1 MSNVYLKNRTSSAI
15 TVAGYTVHYMD
26 KTDAE
31 IVEVEGSESIS
42 GSDDASGTISAVTL
56 PTAHSYTGVLF
67 DSLRYYAKGTLSNT
81 GYMYG
86 AFGFSS
92 GFYYATL
99 TWEDESLGDLSDK
112 ITIADPY
119 DRDASQTVQTV
130 FRIIFITDT
139 NITGYHPYDTGDQTL
154 QSNQISAYSYNNGI
168 HQITFWNSNSTPWY
182 SGSYAGC
189 IQFRYLNGVTTFNN
203 LNAFDLVSVSEGS
216 LSKNTTSDR
225 YDMYNV
231 WNNSIT
237 IHAQY
242 SVQSQVKYNAFKYL
256 LSSVPYWYVI
266 DGIQTD
272 WTDDLASI
280 GYSEVQPVVELPTV
294 SIDGDFGSYNWLY
307 ATNGGSV
314 WSISANSSLD
324 LWNSTGSGYVKVSY
338 DSSKAYA
345 AIRWYSD
352 TGVSDKGENGTLSV
366 LNNSGYIAAK
376 NETSSSVN
384 LYALRCAVCSSNQ
397 ATVVLVYNSG
407 NVTYNA
413 FKLTAS
419 GTDYYYVLDGTQAD
433 WTNDLSSIG
442 YEVKDFEE
450 ITLYM
455 VSGQK
460 DPQTGVTSAFTGNVR
475 SSSCYQLY
483 TDEQCTTPWT
493 GYDYS
498 NDYKVGTIPSSGVW
512 TEFIDSVAEM
522 PDYVGS
528 GTDFKVGRVLLDT
541 GFLWFCCNLPSSSS
555 VTTSTSKI
563 VVRIR
568 KKDQQYYAGYFNAS
582 STHNNSSLT
591 YGSSY
596 SIYNKPNTGSDN
608 MPRINDFPDK
618 NIVGFYG
625 SAGNLV
631 SSRYKNLAWRTG
643 SPLRV
648 TYQNLDAGTL
658 SIRHMLYT
666 LEEPTYYGWV
676 NLTGNTNS
684 SIGTVYRLRDKE
696 GNYIPYESGVLYTVI
711 GLFKYNGGSAS
722 GTIAYL
728 NMSYMGKFNSSY
740 PNDLCWMQQYGNVS
754 VSYVW
759 YIKKH
764 VDTTGMAY
772 CTNKGLNGEN
782 KSGIS
787 NASYYE
793 LYDAD
798 GNVIS
803 VDSNKQ
809 YVCTKAFLK
818 DGTSVDNWENGAYVD
833 PSVCYVRLDSS
844 GGTLKFNANPLP
856 WTNSGYECY
865 SMSYIEL

>member
-1 MSNVYLKNRTSSAI
+1 MNDVYLKNRTSSAI

-31 IVEVEGSESIS
+31 IVEVEGVENITS
-42 GSDDASGTISAVTL
+42 SDDASGTISAITL
-56 PTAHSYTGVLF
+56 PTAHSYTGVSF
-67 DSLRYYAKGTLSNT
+67 DSLRYYVKGTLSNT

-86 AFGFSS
+86 AFGFDS

-119 DRDASQTVQTV
+119 DKNTSQTVQTV

-139 NITGYHPYDTGDQTL
+139 NITGYHPYDTGDQYL
-154 QSNQISAYSYNNGI
+154 QANQISAYSYNNGI
-168 HQITFWNSNSTPWY
+168 HQITFWSSNSTPWY
-182 SGSYAGC
+182 SGSYAGR
-189 IQFRYLNGVTTFNN
+189 IQFRYLDGVTTFNN
-203 LNAFDLVSVSEGS
+203 LNAFDLVSALGGS
-216 LSKNTTSDR
+216 LSKNTTSVR

-242 SVQSQVKYNAFKYL
+242 SVQSHVKYNAFKYL

-272 WTDDLASI
+272 WIDDLSSI
-280 GYSEVQPVVELPTV
+280 GYSEVQLLPIVTKRNDLYIEPDNYNHQIGSGSEAFLYEYV
-294 SIDGDFGSYNWLY
+294 NGSYRGLLY
-307 ATNGGSV
+307 
-314 WSISANSSLD
+314 D
-324 LWNSTGSGYVKVSY
+324 
-338 DSSKAYA
+338 
-345 AIRWYSD
+345 D
-352 TGVSDKGENGTLSV
+352 TTKKQCVYGWMYL
-366 LNNSGYIAAK
+366 NSGTWECYRYGLSAVLK
-376 NETSSSVN
+376 SGTSLGVRNDTSSTIDVTRIF
-384 LYALRCAVCSSNQ
+384 YAECSDPL
-397 ATVVLVYNSG
+397 AIIITVYNSQ
-407 NVTYNA
+407 NAYFNA
-413 FKLTAS
+413 FKYTVDS
-419 GTDYYYVLDGTQAD
+419 IDYYYVLDGTQND

-442 YEVKDFEE
+442 YEIKDFEE
-450 ITLYM
+450 ITLYFNATLY
-455 VSGQK
+455 
-460 DPQTGVTSAFTGNVR
+460 PQINITSSFTGNVD
-475 SSSCYQLY
+475 SSKVYDLYLDQACTQL
-483 TDEQCTTPWT
+483 WN

-498 NDYKVGTIPSSGVW
+498 NDYELGYYSSSTGNWVKRISSVSEMPSTTTSSGYK
-512 TEFIDSVAEM
+512 FG
-522 PDYVGS
+522 Y
-528 GTDFKVGRVLLDT
+528 VLLDT
-541 GFLWFCCNLPSSSS
+541 SKLWVISNNTDGTG
-555 VTTSTSKI
+555 VGTSKLI
-563 VVRIR
+563 VRIR
-568 KKDQQYYAGYFNAS
+568 RKDQQYYAGYFNAS
-582 STHNNSSLT
+582 STYNNSSLT

-596 SIYNKPNTGSDN
+596 SIYNKPNTGSGD

-618 NIVGFYG
+618 EIVGFYG

-631 SSRYKNLAWRTG
+631 SSRYKNLAWLTG

-648 TYQNLDAGTL
+648 TYQNSDAGTL

-684 SIGTVYRLRDKE
+684 SSGTVYRLRDKE
-696 GNYIPYESGVLYTVI
+696 DNYIPYESGVLYTVI
-711 GLFKYNGGSAS
+711 GLFRYDGSAS
-722 GTIAYL
+722 GTINYL

-740 PNDLCWMQQYGNVS
+740 PNDLCWMQQYGSVS

-772 CTNKGLNGEN
+772 CTNKGLNGKN

-803 VDSNKQ
+803 VDPSKQ
-809 YVCTKAFLK
+809 YVCTKAFLR
-818 DGTSVDNWENGAYVD
+818 DGTSVDNWSDGSYVD
-833 PSVCYVRLDSS
+833 PSVCYVRLSSSS
-844 GGTLKFNANPLP
+844 GMLKFNANPLP

>member
-1 MSNVYLKNRTSSAI
+1 MNDVYLKNRTSSAI

-31 IVEVEGSESIS
+31 IVEVEGADSITGSE
-42 GSDDASGTISAVTL
+42 DASGTISAITL

-67 DSLRYYAKGTLSNT
+67 DSLRYYAKGTISNT
-81 GYMYG
+81 GSVTNLWQSTSTWYYG
-86 AFGFSS
+86 
-92 GFYYATL
+92 TL
-99 TWEDESLGDLSDK
+99 TWTDESLGDLSDK
-112 ITIADPY
+112 IIVNSTSY
-119 DRDASQTVQTV
+119 SGMLRQTVC
-130 FRIIFITDT
+130 RIIFICDS
-139 NITGYHPYDTGDQTL
+139 NITGYHPMDTDSSQG
-154 QSNQISAYSYNNGI
+154 QITNYSYNNGV
-168 HQITFWNSNSTPWY
+168 HSITFYFAGTDWTSGTY
-182 SGSYAGC
+182 SGR

-231 WNNSIT
+231 WDNSIT

-242 SVQSQVKYNAFKYL
+242 GVQNHVKYNAFKYL

-272 WTDDLASI
+272 WTDDLSSI
-280 GYSEVQPVVELPTV
+280 GYSEVQLLPIVTKRNDLYIEPDNYNHQIGSGSEAFLYEYV
-294 SIDGDFGSYNWLY
+294 NGSYRGLLYDDTTKKQCVYGWMYLNSGIWERYYYGLSAVLKSDTSNSLGVRNDTSSTIDVTRILY
-307 ATNGGSV
+307 AEC
-314 WSISANSSLD
+314 
-324 LWNSTGSGYVKVSY
+324 
-338 DSSKAYA
+338 
-345 AIRWYSD
+345 SD
-352 TGVSDKGENGTLSV
+352 PL
-366 LNNSGYIAAK
+366 
-376 NETSSSVN
+376 
-384 LYALRCAVCSSNQ
+384 
-397 ATVVLVYNSG
+397 ATIITVYNSQ
-407 NVTYNA
+407 NAYFNA
-413 FKLTAS
+413 FKYTVDS
-419 GTDYYYVLDGTQAD
+419 VDYYYVLDGIQAN
-433 WTNDLSSIG
+433 WTDDLASIG
-442 YEVKDFEE
+442 YEIKDFEE

-455 VSGQK
+455 ASGSKLAQS
-460 DPQTGVTSAFTGNVR
+460 DVTSSFTGNVASTR
-475 SSSCYQLY
+475 CYQLY
-483 TDEQCTTPWT
+483 TDDECTIPWT
-493 GYDYS
+493 DYDYS
-498 NDYKVGTIPSSGVW
+498 DDYQVGYIGLLDGEW
-512 TEFIDSVAEM
+512 HRRIDNISEM
-522 PDYVGS
+522 PPQLSQTESVIGYI
-528 GTDFKVGRVLLDT
+528 LMDT
-541 GFLWFCCNLPSSSS
+541 GSLWLCCNNTASN
-555 VTTSTSKI
+555 TSNVSQITL
-563 VVRIR
+563 RIR
-568 KKDQQYYAGYFNAS
+568 KKEQQYYAGYFNVS
-582 STHNNSSLT
+582 STYNNSSLT

-596 SIYNKPNTGSDN
+596 SIYNKPNTGSGD

-618 NIVGFYG
+618 EIVGFYG

-631 SSRYKNLAWRTG
+631 SSRYKNLAWLTG

-648 TYQNLDAGTL
+648 TYQNSDAGTL

-684 SIGTVYRLRDKE
+684 SSGTVYRLRDKE
-696 GNYIPYESGVLYTVI
+696 GNYILYESGVLYTVI
-711 GLFKYNGGSAS
+711 GLFRYDGSAS
-722 GTIAYL
+722 GTINYL

-740 PNDLCWMQQYGNVS
+740 PNDLCWMQQYGSVS

-772 CTNKGLNGEN
+772 CTNKGLNGKN

-803 VDSNKQ
+803 VDPSKQ
-809 YVCTKAFLK
+809 YVCTKAFLR
-818 DGTSVDNWENGAYVD
+818 DGTSVDNWENGSYVD
-833 PSVCYVRLDSS
+833 TSVCYVRLSS
-844 GGTLKFNANPLP
+844 SSGTLKFNANPLP